1 MELPP
6 ELRIIHEP
14 VRLRIMSVL
23 YRQNDVGFTA
33 LRTTLDITSGNL
45 ASHATKLVSAG
56 LVQSRD
62 ALTRDGFEKRYQIT
76 QEGIRRFQEYLS
88 TLETFLATSKTAASP
103 VIEAASP
110 SPKTAPASR
119 SGTIIGAMI
128 GGSFFVVSELAMQLL
143 SDTSGSTYIGI
154 GATGLIVAAIAPIR
168 RLFRR

>member
-1 MELPP
+1 
-6 ELRIIHEP
+6 
-14 VRLRIMSVL
+14 MSLL
-23 YRQNDVGFTA
+23 YRQTDVGFTA

-56 LVQSRD
+56 FVEARD

-76 QEGIRRFQEYLS
+76 QDGIHRFQEYLA
-88 TLETFLATSKTAASP
+88 TLETFLATTKPTPPA
-103 VIEAASP
+103 IEAASQ
-110 SPKTAPASR
+110 SSKTAPASR
-119 SGTIIGAMI
+119 SGTIIGALI